1 MKIWIVVLAAVL
13 VGGCSVGPNYQ
24 RPETEAPSSWQYADT
39 SFAVDSSMITAAD
52 TSWWVGFGD
61 TVLTALVETSL
72 QNNADVRIAA
82 ARVEQ
87 YMGLYG
93 VAKSDFFPKIGASA
107 DASRGQLRLTPS
119 GQDTRPTINSFDV
132 SVSATWEIDLWGKVR
147 RASEAARA
155 DLLGA
160 EEARRAVAVSVVGL
174 VVESYVQLLAL
185 DKQLDVAR
193 RTLASREQSLD
204 LFRQR
209 SARGDVS
216 ELEMAQIESQ
226 YWIARSRVPAL
237 ERSIAFQEN
246 ALSVLLGRN
255 PGPIPRGSVI
265 DSLRMPKVP
274 ENLPSELLEQRPD
287 VRQAEEQLRAA
298 NARIGVAKAQYFPSI
313 SLTGL
318 FGTASTDLSKLFT
331 PNAQIWNI
339 GGSILQPIFRWGEI
353 SGQVS
358 AAEAIQRQTLHE
370 YVRSVQNAFADA
382 EDALVSRSRTQEEK
396 DAVAMQ
402 VAALRSYEKLSRMR
416 YREGVTSYLEVLD
429 AERSLFDTELG
440 FAQTQAELLRTVVA
454 LYRAF
459 GGGWTDWVAWKAD
472 LPDDPVETRVEEDL
486 PEDQKQALE
495 RLEEQRVEQERLE
508 EEQLERE
515 RRE

>member
-1 MKIWIVVLAAVL
+1 MKNWIVVIATVL
-13 VGGCSVGPNYQ
+13 VGGCSVGPDYQ
-24 RPETEAPSSWQYADT
+24 RPETEAPQSWQYAD
-39 SFAVDSSMITAAD
+39 SSYMVDSSMVTSAD
-52 TSWWVGFGD
+52 TSWWEGFGD
-61 TVLTALVETSL
+61 TVLTALVETTL

-93 VAKSDFFPKIGASA
+93 VAKSDFFPKIGAGA
-107 DASRGQLRLTPS
+107 DASRGQIRLTPT
-119 GQDTRPTINSFDV
+119 GEDKRPTINQFDV
-132 SVSATWEIDLWGKVR
+132 TVSAAWEIDLWGKVR
-147 RASEAARA
+147 RATEAARA

-160 EEARRAVAVSVVGL
+160 EEARRAVTVSVVGL
-174 VVESYVQLLAL
+174 VVDSYIQLLAL
-185 DKQLDVAR
+185 DKQLDVAH
-193 RTLASREQSLD
+193 RTLASREKSLS
-204 LFRQR
+204 LFQQR
-209 SARGDVS
+209 FTKGDVS

-226 YWIARSRVPAL
+226 YWVARARVPVL

-255 PGPIPRGSVI
+255 PGSIPRGSVI
-265 DSLRMPKVP
+265 DSLQMPRVP

-313 SLTGL
+313 SLTGV
-318 FGTASTDLSKLFT
+318 FGTASSDLSKLFT

-353 SGQVS
+353 SGQVT
-358 AAEAIQRQTLHE
+358 AAEAFQRQMLEE
-370 YVRSVQNAFADA
+370 YVRAVQNAFADA
-382 EDALVSRSRTQEEK
+382 EDALVSRSRTQEER
-396 DAVAMQ
+396 DAVARQ
-402 VAALRSYEKLSRMR
+402 VAALRSYERLSQMR

-440 FAQTQAELLRTVVA
+440 YAQTQANLLQTVVG

-459 GGGWTDWVAWKAD
+459 GGGWTDWVAWKAE
-472 LPDDPVETRVEEDL
+472 LPEDPVETRVEEEM
-486 PEDQKQALE
+486 PEQERKELE
-495 RLEEQRVEQERLE
+495 RLQEERLE
-508 EEQLERE
+508 QQRLEEGRMEQKRP
-515 RRE
+515 

>member
-1 MKIWIVVLAAVL
+1 MV
-13 VGGCSVGPNYQ
+13 
-24 RPETEAPSSWQYADT
+24 
-39 SFAVDSSMITAAD
+39 TAAD
-52 TSWWVGFGD
+52 TSWWEGFGD
-61 TVLTALVETSL
+61 TVLTALVETTL
-72 QNNADVRIAA
+72 QSNADVRIAA

-93 VAKSDFFPKIGASA
+93 VAKSDFFPKINAGAGA
-107 DASRGQLRLTPS
+107 TRGQIRLTPS
-119 GQDTRPTINSFDV
+119 GEEARPTINQFDV
-132 SVSATWEIDLWGKVR
+132 TVSAAWEIDLWGKVR
-147 RASEAARA
+147 RATEAARA

-160 EEARRAVAVSVVGL
+160 EEARRAVTVSIVGL
-174 VVESYVQLLAL
+174 VVDSYIQLLAL
-185 DKQLDVAR
+185 DKQLDVAY
-193 RTLASREQSLD
+193 RTLASREKSLN
-204 LFRQR
+204 LFQQR
-209 SARGDVS
+209 SAKGDVS
-216 ELEMAQIESQ
+216 ELEIAQIESQ
-226 YWIARSRVPAL
+226 YWTARARVPAL

-265 DSLRMPKVP
+265 DSLQMPRVP

-313 SLTGL
+313 SLTGV
-318 FGTASTDLSKLFT
+318 FGTASSDLSKLFT

-353 SGQVS
+353 SGQVT
-358 AAEAIQRQTLHE
+358 AAEAFQRQMLEE
-370 YVRSVQNAFADA
+370 YVRAVQNAFADA
-382 EDALVSRSRTQEEK
+382 EDALVSRSRTQEER

-402 VAALRSYEKLSRMR
+402 VAALRSYERLSRMR

-440 FAQTQAELLRTVVA
+440 YAQAQANLLQTVVG

-459 GGGWTDWVAWKAD
+459 GGGWTDWVAWKAE
-472 LPDDPVETRVEEDL
+472 LPEDPVETRVEEEMPD
-486 PEDQKQALE
+486 
-495 RLEEQRVEQERLE
+495 QERP
-508 EEQLERE
+508 EQK
-515 RRE
+515 

>member
-1 MKIWIVVLAAVL
+1 MKSWIVVLAALL
-13 VGGCSVGPNYQ
+13 VGGCSVGPDYQ
-24 RPETEAPSSWQYADT
+24 RPETEAPETWRYAD
-39 SFAVDSSMITAAD
+39 SLYVVDSAMVTSAD
-52 TSWWVGFGD
+52 TSWWEGFGD
-61 TVLTALVETSL
+61 SVLASLVETSIR
-72 QNNADVRIAA
+72 NNADVRIAA
-82 ARVEQ
+82 ARVDQ

-93 VAKSDFFPKIGASA
+93 VAKSDFFPKIDAGAG
-107 DASRGQLRLTPS
+107 ASRGQIRLTPA
-119 GQDTRPTINSFDV
+119 GEDKRPTINQFDV
-132 SVSATWEIDLWGKVR
+132 SASATWEIDLWGKIR

-160 EEARRAVAVSVVGL
+160 EEARRAVTVSVVAL
-174 VVESYVQLLAL
+174 VVDSYLQLLAL
-185 DKQLDVAR
+185 DKQLTIAH
-193 RTLASREQSLD
+193 RTLTSREKSLN
-204 LFRQR
+204 LFQQR
-209 SARGDVS
+209 SAKGDVS

-265 DSLRMPKVP
+265 DSLQMPRVP

-298 NARIGVAKAQYFPSI
+298 NARIGVAKALYFPSI

-318 FGTASTDLSKLFT
+318 FGTASNDLSKLFT
-331 PNAQIWNI
+331 PNAQVWNI
-339 GGSILQPIFRWGEI
+339 GGNILQPIFHWGEI

-358 AAEAIQRQTLHE
+358 AAEAVQRQTLQE

-402 VAALRSYEKLSRMR
+402 VAALRSYERLSQMR

-440 FAQTQAELLRTVVA
+440 YAQTQANLLQTVVA

-459 GGGWTDWVAWKAD
+459 GGGWTDWVAWKAE
-472 LPDDPVETRVEEDL
+472 LPEDPVETRVEEEL
-486 PEDQKQALE
+486 PEHERPEQK
-495 RLEEQRVEQERLE
+495 
-508 EEQLERE
+508 
-515 RRE
+515 

>member
-1 MKIWIVVLAAVL
+1 MRISMAVIGALIVV
-13 VGGCSVGPNYQ
+13 GCSVGPNYQ
-24 RPETEAPSSWQYADT
+24 RPETEPPTAWEHA
-39 SFAVDSSMITAAD
+39 DSSFMVDPSMVTAAD
-52 TSWWVGFGD
+52 SSWWEGFGD
-61 TVLTALVETSL
+61 TVLTSLVETSL

-93 VAKSDFFPKIGASA
+93 VARSDFFPKINVGASGY
-107 DASRGQLRLTPS
+107 RGQSSSVPA
-119 GQDTRPTINSFDV
+119 GDNPRPTSNQFE
-132 SVSATWEIDLWGKVR
+132 VSANAAWEIDLWGKVR
-147 RASEAARA
+147 RATEAARA

-160 EEARRAVAVSVVGL
+160 EESRRAVTVSVVGL
-174 VVESYVQLLAL
+174 VVDAYVQLLAL

-193 RTLASREQSLD
+193 RTLASREKSLD
-204 LFRQR
+204 LFQQR
-209 SARGDVS
+209 LVKGDVS
-216 ELEMAQIESQ
+216 ELEISQIESQ
-226 YWIARSRVPAL
+226 YWIARSKIPAL
-237 ERSIAFQEN
+237 ERAIVFQEN

-255 PGPIPRGSVI
+255 PGPVPRGSI
-265 DSLRMPKVP
+265 LDSLRLPPVP

-318 FGTASTDLSKLFT
+318 FGTASGDLSKLFT
-331 PNAQIWNI
+331 ANAQIWNV
-339 GGSILQPIFRWGEI
+339 GGNILQPIFRWGEI
-353 SGQVS
+353 SGQVA
-358 AAEAIQRQTLHE
+358 AAEAVQRQLLQE

-382 EDALVSRSRTQEEK
+382 EDALVSRTRTQEER

-402 VAALRSYEKLSRMR
+402 VAALRSYERLARMR

-440 FAQTQAELLRTVVA
+440 YAQTQASLLQAVVA

-459 GGGWTDWVAWKAD
+459 GGGWTDWAAWKAAQ
-472 LPDDPVETRVEEDL
+472 PEDPVETRVEEEL
-486 PEDQKQALE
+486 PDQE
-495 RLEEQRVEQERLE
+495 PSP
-508 EEQLERE
+508 
-515 RRE
+515 